1 MNECICCLCL
11 LLFKQV
17 EVYLF
22 TSLICFAED
31 CEKYIVLFLDE
42 QRSEFLSTLELIVNQ
57 MTVACGTAKPQ
68 YKKIDNFEVE
78 KYLQTVCPKED
89 LQNFIQR
96 FNKSA
101 DSFLT
106 GSHATGNMRR
116 SLEDEEDDDVDCGSR
131 SPSPVHALFSA
142 PIIKQVFCLIS
153 TSVKYFESK

>member
-1 MNECICCLCL
+1 M
-11 LLFKQV
+11 

-42 QRSEFLSTLELIVNQ
+42 QSSEFLSTLELIVNQ

-68 YKKIDNFEVE
+68 YKKIDNFDVE
-78 KYLQTVCPKED
+78 KYLQTICPKED
-89 LQNFIQR
+89 LRNFIQR
-96 FNKSA
+96 SNKSA

-106 GSHATGNMRR
+106 GSHTTGNMRR

-142 PIIKQVFCLIS
+142 PIIKQVFCLIP
-153 TSVKYFESK
+153 TSVKYFDTK